1 MIDFHAHLDL
11 YPDPHAVVK
20 TVTEMRMYVLSVTT
34 TPSAWIKTNALAAK
48 NPRIKTALGLHPQI
62 AHDRIGE
69 LPLFDRLLPETKY
82 VGEIGLDGSPEL
94 AKYWDIQNQAFQH
107 ILESCSRVGGRVM
120 SIHSRRA
127 TTSVLDYIELYP
139 RAGIPV
145 LHWFSGTKSELKRAV
160 DLGCWFSI
168 GPAMLLAKSSMELVR
183 RMPKNRL
190 LTETDGP
197 FAQVNKTAAMP
208 WDVRIALRQLASIL
222 EIEPSDAEKL
232 VHGNLRQLL
241 KMH

>member
-145 LHWFSGTKSELKRAV
+145 LHYYSMGKSDNIKA
-160 DLGCWFSI
+160 
-168 GPAMLLAKSSMELVR
+168 
-183 RMPKNRL
+183 
-190 LTETDGP
+190 
-197 FAQVNKTAAMP
+197 
-208 WDVRIALRQLASIL
+208 IASALF
-222 EIEPSDAEKL
+222 
-232 VHGNLRQLL
+232 
-241 KMH
+241 